1 MSESIIL
8 KTNRPSYSTN
18 SMCRIQARISQ
29 GLELLQFFTTRK
41 WDFRT
46 EQFYAVGKELSD
58 RDLEMYGDA
67 EFFLKINVLMHLVSA
82 STRLWMILTCSNT

>member
-1 MSESIIL
+1 MFRSEKIVSSVNTTTARYKL
-8 KTNRPSYSTN
+8 SKMHFLSLLN
-18 SMCRIQARISQ
+18 SMCRVQARISQ

-58 RDLEMYGDA
+58 KDLEMYGDVM
-67 EFFLKINVLMHLVSA
+67 FLLELMFL
-82 STRLWMILTCSNT
+82 CN

>member
-1 MSESIIL
+1 
-8 KTNRPSYSTN
+8 
-18 SMCRIQARISQ
+18 MCRVQARISQ

-58 RDLEMYGDA
+58 RDLEMYGDVILLL
-67 EFFLKINVLMHLVSA
+67 ELMFLCN
-82 STRLWMILTCSNT
+82 